1 MKIKDIMTKHV
12 LILKPTT
19 SLYASIQKFAKKDV
33 SGAPVI
39 NGGGHV
45 VGVVSDADIT
55 RALDSV
61 TPSVKLTSSKMFSL
75 VFASLR
81 NKKDEDKLR
90 AELAVAKKVK
100 VNSFMSKPL
109 VINQSASIMDAIK
122 DMVSNDINRLPVID
136 NKNRLVGIIARTDI
150 IKALSKK
157 FCK

>member
-12 LILKPTT
+12 LILRPTT
-19 SLYASIQKFAKKDV
+19 SLHATIQKFAKKDV